1 MRPAGV
7 EEAQGT
13 SKDGGY
19 AARSAAMVAS
29 AFCAHATPRARE
41 SEAEGENERDG
52 ESRGRR
58 LPFYSSREGKV
69 VHMQGCEGATWPTA
83 PTHSRTTV
91 LLLKL
96 SR

>member
-1 MRPAGV
+1 VAWELDRLGNGV
-7 EEAQGT
+7 HG
-13 SKDGGY
+13 S
-19 AARSAAMVAS
+19 
-29 AFCAHATPRARE
+29 RADE
-41 SEAEGENERDG
+41 SEVRREGEDERDG